1 MLQRTP
7 VFSRAGG
14 LLCVLGTTFSLVTTA
29 SSAAEDQVV
38 RETARP
44 LQVDPSIPPQK
55 DLAPVAVTLRKMS
68 KTHEGPADVS
78 AKSSLLSEAIP
89 PAGGGCDL
97 ECDWCWCGTEF
108 ENNCPNEWFLDADC
122 DCGCQF
128 CDAGCFDC
136 ELQDCGRPLCGP
148 ECLFCWIGTKFENNC
163 PLSWCGDSECDCGC
177 QFTDSDCPGGTCECN
192 SVCGNGIC
200 ECECDE
206 TLDTCPSD
214 CIAVPCAAGSAIE
227 LGVGEEY
234 GLAGE
239 MCVETIASCPCE
251 AACEFCNDGN
261 CNPAWNGDG
270 VCDCGCQFCDIDCV
284 GVVDCCIPGPSPAEV
299 CVQVFPPALGSVS
312 CPEPLTCIGDDPTC
326 GTSVLDPGTGSY
338 LFCPTYT
345 SADVGDACVRL
356 WIEEPDSSCDPELW
370 WRFNQVCSCGNG
382 FCEAGC
388 GESCTNCQEDCG
400 CGTCDECVGGIC
412 QSCCED
418 GDSDQD
424 GDTDLYDFAFFQRC
438 FDPSPPVSAECEVA
452 DLDCDYDVDL
462 DDYSIWLK

>member
-1 MLQRTP
+1 
-7 VFSRAGG
+7 
-14 LLCVLGTTFSLVTTA
+14 
-29 SSAAEDQVV
+29 
-38 RETARP
+38 
-44 LQVDPSIPPQK
+44 
-55 DLAPVAVTLRKMS
+55 MS
-68 KTHEGPADVS
+68 
-78 AKSSLLSEAIP
+78 
-89 PAGGGCDL
+89 
-97 ECDWCWCGTEF
+97 
-108 ENNCPNEWFLDADC
+108 
-122 DCGCQF
+122 
-128 CDAGCFDC
+128 
-136 ELQDCGRPLCGP
+136 LCGD
-148 ECLFCWIGTKFENNC
+148 F
-163 PLSWCGDSECDCGC
+163 ECDCGC

-192 SVCGNGIC
+192 SVCGNGTC

-206 TLDTCPSD
+206 TQDTCSSD

-251 AACEFCNDGN
+251 LGCEFCNDGN

-270 VCDCGCQFCDIDCV
+270 VCDCGCQFYDIDCF

-326 GTSVLDPGTGSY
+326 GTSVVDPGTGSY

-345 SADVGDACVRL
+345 SADVGEACVRI

-388 GESCTNCQEDCG
+388 GE
-400 CGTCDECVGGIC
+400 
-412 QSCCED
+412 
-418 GDSDQD
+418 
-424 GDTDLYDFAFFQRC
+424 DFASCPNDCPVPKCTMPGFQC
-438 FDPSPPVSAECEVA
+438 PKCEVC
-452 DLDCDYDVDL
+452 DLDTNTCFRPAGSACCTSEADCPNKCESCNLVTNACESLLGCCTSQAACTGCEACVAGFCVDTQDKCPL
-462 DDYSIWLK
+462 APPLGCQPCLIGACV